1 MIFSQDTTQLT
12 QTAHLIQTKITL
24 LDTLGKPSSGTPT
37 PSGGAVQQP
46 ALSDGVAQLSGT
58 ATP

>member
-1 MIFSQDTTQLT
+1 MIFSQDTTQLA
-12 QTAHLIQTKITL
+12 QTAHLIQTNMTL
-24 LDTLGKPSSGTPT
+24 LDTLSKPPSGIPT

-58 ATP
+58 AAT